1 VPPPAPLSPRARRR
15 DATRPVA
22 GATAAAIVA
31 VPVLA
36 LAACGGAGA
45 GADPAAA
52 CGLVGRLADT
62 AEIVERADVADP
74 DAFAEALD
82 AAVSEYVAI
91 LEDLREAAPEELAG
105 DLDRLEAAVT
115 QYDFDE
121 AVRARAA
128 LDDYAD
134 RTCPPARATAATSRA
149 PSSLPP
155 VAAGQD

>member
-1 VPPPAPLSPRARRR
+1 M
-15 DATRPVA
+15 
-22 GATAAAIVA
+22 
-31 VPVLA
+31 LA
-36 LAACGGAGA
+36 LAGCGGAGSA
-45 GADPAAA
+45 ADPAAA
-52 CGLVGRLADT
+52 CALVGRLADT

-82 AAVSEYVAI
+82 TAVSEYAAI
-91 LEDLREAAPEELAG
+91 LEELREETPDELAG

-134 RTCPPARATAATSRA
+134 RTCPPAPAPAGSSTA

-155 VAAGQD
+155 VTPGRG